1 MICKG
6 ELIKMQVHKLGF
18 SIMQLLA
25 YAIVARF
32 SCSALANIRIFSMG
46 FTFMY
51 GILFIILFA
60 WQYRNI
66 TREEFSALFSLI
78 VYTFFVAAGTITHT
92 GNIFNTFA
100 FNAYVLVFFFFVYM
114 YMKRIEEK
122 EAIRISLLGLCGYI
136 FTYIYSIVLLIQ
148 NPALSRQAAAN
159 MITENSIDKLGAIGG
174 FDTVFGTL
182 IVLIFIIYLL
192 GSSTTSG
199 IKIISIITAIL
210 GCAFLVLASYGTAV
224 MLFVV
229 SIVLILYRK
238 NLLLSIAMV
247 VIVIAMYVN
256 RVNIGEFIFRASIN
270 IDFSDILKEKIQD
283 MATIMVTGESTG
295 SLSGDRGRIARMGW
309 SLSTFAQYPLLG
321 AYVHGLDN
329 IENVLVGGHSEI
341 IDTLARF
348 GLFGTVMIVSFFT
361 KLFKSGIQVFE
372 EDAGRKCYWVAIIIY
387 TAIAVLDPALYAQ
400 QVLPFFVLLPFFE
413 YFTHF
418 RKEL

>member
-361 KLFKSGIQVFE
+361 KLFKSGVQVFE